1 MDVICGIAHIIGRQ
15 LHKPNKTTR
24 IVTQGDPSIV
34 KYPKTN
40 KPRPMGEEGHMWKP
54 NLLKFKHVN

>member
-34 KYPKTN
+34 KYPKPN
-40 KPRPMGEEGHMWKP
+40 KPRPMGEEGHM
-54 NLLKFKHVN
+54 